1 MSQPQEALLP
11 QINLSDATREIQPRV
26 VAMRHDLHRIPE
38 IGLKEY
44 KTCAY
49 IMDKLAELEIKHD
62 KITET
67 GILGLIEGQ
76 ADGPTVMLRTDIDA
90 LPITE
95 ETTHDYVSTHAG
107 MMHACGHDTHIATL
121 LGVAE
126 RLHREGIDRG
136 LIKLDFQPGEEGL
149 HGAESM
155 IAAGVLE
162 NPKVDYAY
170 GQHIWSYAP
179 TGQILIEEGPVMA
192 AVDTVYVRIIGAG
205 THAAMPEGGTDPIY
219 AGAQVVTALQSIM
232 TRNVTPLEPGVVT
245 VSQFHGGTAHNVI
258 PEFVDLTMS
267 VRVFNDETHALIERR
282 IHEIIEGVAAALGC
296 RTEINYVHE
305 HQPTVNNPAVAQVVR
320 EEAIAIVGEEN
331 VLATQKVM
339 GAEDF
344 GDYAR
349 LVPAAFAFVG
359 ARNETKDCVYPH
371 HHPKFNVDEDAF
383 AIAAELMYRVAHRL
397 LAR

>member
-1 MSQPQEALLP
+1 MSQPQQALLP
-11 QINLSDATREIQPRV
+11 HASLSDAARAGHPQV
-26 VAMRHDLHRIPE
+26 VAMRHDLHKIPE
-38 IGLKEY
+38 IGLQEY

-49 IMDKLAELEIKHD
+49 IMDKLAELDIRHD
-62 KITET
+62 KITDT
-67 GILGLIEGQ
+67 GISGLLDSKAE
-76 ADGPTVMLRTDIDA
+76 GPTVMLRADIDA

-95 ETTHDYVSTHAG
+95 EAQHEYVSTHAG
-107 MMHACGHDTHIATL
+107 LMHACGHDTHTATL
-121 LGVAE
+121 LGVAA
-126 RLHREGIDRG
+126 RLRREGLDRG
-136 LIKLDFQPGEEGL
+136 RIKLNFQPGEEGR
-149 HGAESM
+149 HGAEQM
-155 IAAGVLE
+155 IAAGIME
-162 NPKVDYAY
+162 NPHVDYAY

-179 TGQILIEEGPVMA
+179 TGQIWIEEGPIMA
-192 AVDTVYVRIIGAG
+192 AVDTVYVKIIGAG
-205 THAAMPEGGTDPIY
+205 THAAMPEGGVDPIY
-219 AGAQVVTALQSIM
+219 AGAQVVSALQSIV
-232 TRNVTPLEPGVVT
+232 TRNVTPLEPAVVT

-267 VRVFNDETHALIERR
+267 VRVFDDETHALIERR

-296 RTEINYVHE
+296 RAEINYVHE
-305 HQPTVNNPAVAQVVR
+305 HQPTVNNPEVTAIVR

-359 ARNETKDCVYPH
+359 ARNEARDCIYPH

-383 AIAAELMYRVAHRL
+383 AIAAERMYRVAQRL

>member
-1 MSQPQEALLP
+1 MSQPQQALP
-11 QINLSDATREIQPRV
+11 PHVNLSDAAREIQPRV
-26 VAMRHDLHRIPE
+26 VAMRRDLHRIPE
-38 IGLKEY
+38 IGLKEF

-49 IMDKLAELEIKHD
+49 IMDKLAELGIKHD

-67 GILGLIEGQ
+67 GVLGLIEG
-76 ADGPTVMLRTDIDA
+76 AEPGPTVMLRADIDA

-95 ETTHDYVSTHAG
+95 ETIHEYVSTHPG
-107 MMHACGHDTHIATL
+107 MMHACGHDTHTSTL

-126 RLHREGIDRG
+126 RLEREGIKRG

-155 IAAGVLE
+155 IAAGILE

-179 TGQILIEEGPVMA
+179 TGQIWIEEGPVMA
-192 AVDTVYVRIIGAG
+192 AVDTVYVKIIGAG

-219 AGAQVVTALQSIM
+219 AGAQIVTALQSIV
-232 TRNVTPLEPGVVT
+232 TRNVTPLEPAVVT

-258 PEFVDLTMS
+258 PEFADLTMS
-267 VRVFNDETHALIERR
+267 VRVFDDETHALIERR

-296 RTEINYVHE
+296 RAEINYVHE
-305 HQPTVNNPAVAQVVR
+305 HQPTVNHPEVTAIAR
-320 EEAIAIVGEEN
+320 EEAIAVVGEEN
-331 VLATQKVM
+331 VLDTQKVM

-349 LVPAAFAFVG
+349 LVPAAFVFVG
-359 ARNETKDCVYPH
+359 ARSEAKDCVYPH
-371 HHPKFNVDEDAF
+371 HHPKFNVDEEAF
-383 AIAAELMYRVAHRL
+383 AIAAELMYRVAQRL

>member
-11 QINLSDATREIQPRV
+11 AIELSDAAREAHPQV
-26 VAMRHDLHRIPE
+26 VAMRRDLHRIPE
-38 IGLKEY
+38 IGLQEY

-49 IMDKLAELEIKHD
+49 IMDKLAELDIKHD

-67 GILGLIEGQ
+67 GVSGLIEG
-76 ADGPTVMLRTDIDA
+76 AVAGPTVMLRTDIDA

-95 ETTHDYVSTHAG
+95 ETTHEYVSKHPG
-107 MMHACGHDTHIATL
+107 MMHACGHDTHTATL
-121 LGVAE
+121 IGVAA
-126 RLHREGIDRG
+126 RLKREGLSRG
-136 LIKLDFQPGEEGL
+136 RIKLNFQPGEEGR
-149 HGAESM
+149 HGAEQM
-155 IAAGVLE
+155 IAASIME

-179 TGQILIEEGPVMA
+179 TGQIWIEEGPIMA
-192 AVDTVYVRIIGAG
+192 AVDTVYVKIIGAG
-205 THAAMPEGGTDPIY
+205 THAAMPEGGIDPIY

-232 TRNVTPLEPGVVT
+232 TRNVNPLEPGVVT
-245 VSQFHGGTAHNVI
+245 VSEFHGGTAHNVI

-267 VRVFNDETHALIERR
+267 VRVFDDETHALIERR
-282 IHEIIEGVAAALGC
+282 IHEITTGVAAALGC
-296 RTEINYVHE
+296 TAEINYVHE
-305 HQPTVNNPAVAQVVR
+305 HQPTVNDPEIAALVR

-331 VLATQKVM
+331 VLATQKVI

-359 ARNETKDCVYPH
+359 AKNEAQDCVYPH